1 MNTELSAEK
10 DAAKAQAPDL
20 IPVPA
25 ECENCGAPLAWRAGV
40 GRYVISHATG
50 DDVCSRA
57 TARLADSDREAA
69 SLAYRR
75 ADVAFQQARVLP
87 PGEGN

>member
-1 MNTELSAEK
+1 MSEPTAEK
-10 DAAKAQAPDL
+10 DAGALRAPDL

-25 ECENCGAPLAWRAGV
+25 TCENCGAPLAWRVGV

-57 TARLADSDREAA
+57 TARLSEADREAA

-75 ADVAFQQARVLP
+75 ADEEFRQARVTS
-87 PGEGN
+87 PGGGR